1 MGYRSDVAYI
11 IRFKSYDDRA
21 KYIEHL
27 HSLQDQNIEAALD
40 EVALSLSEP
49 MITFSAEYTKWYD
62 YYDDVKAH
70 LFIYRES
77 KNFNGIYR
85 CVEVGEDGRTEIDAL
100 DDYYELEDYVYS
112 VHRLEVNF

>member
-11 IRFKSYDDRA
+11 IKFESDDARA

-49 MITFSAEYTKWYD
+49 MITFSAESVKWYGEFN
-62 YYDDVKAH
+62 DVKAH
-70 LFIYRES
+70 RFIYQES
-77 KNFNGIYR
+77 ANFGGIYR
-85 CVEVGEDGRTEIDAL
+85 CIEVGEDGRTDVDAL
-100 DDYYELEDYVYS
+100 DDYELEDYVYS

>member
-27 HSLQDQNIEAALD
+27 HSLKDANIEAALD
-40 EVALSLSEP
+40 EVALGLTEP
-49 MITFSAEYTKWYD
+49 TITFDAESVKWYD
-62 YYDDVKAH
+62 GYENVKAH
-70 LFIYRES
+70 RTIYRES
-77 KNFNGIYR
+77 EHFGGIYR
-85 CVEVGEDGRTEIDAL
+85 CIEVGEDGMTDVDAL
-100 DDYYELEDYVYS
+100 DDYELEDYVYS